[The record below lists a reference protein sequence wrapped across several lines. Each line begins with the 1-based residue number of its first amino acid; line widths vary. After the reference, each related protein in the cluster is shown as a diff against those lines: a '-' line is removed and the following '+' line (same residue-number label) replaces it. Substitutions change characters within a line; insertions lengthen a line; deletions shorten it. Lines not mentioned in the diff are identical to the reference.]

1 MEGSQYVSE
10 EGIIY
15 HVQKTASERMRRSE
29 SVTIPEPIRTRKGNG
44 PRLDISIYIVRQ
56 VFRVSLRPTSSI
68 VEVWVKIEFMFV
80 YSFKWK

>member
-15 HVQKTASERMRRSE
+15 HVQKMASERMRRSE
-29 SVTIPEPIRTRKGNG
+29 SVTIPEPIRTCKGNG

-56 VFRVSLRPTSSI
+56 VSSQPSAGPVSRKQNYLHLFLEYIRD
-68 VEVWVKIEFMFV
+68 M
-80 YSFKWK
+80 

>member
-29 SVTIPEPIRTRKGNG
+29 SVTIPEPIRTRKGNE
-44 PRLDISIYIVRQ
+44 PRLDISIYIVRLLEE
-56 VFRVSLRPTSSI
+56 RGKAERK
-68 VEVWVKIEFMFV
+68 ECK
-80 YSFKWK
+80 KG